1 MVKNKILAEFWD
13 LKEVNEAFGKMQPEE
28 LQYDLKAE
36 VFLVLCEMD
45 EQKLIGLYERNEL
58 RFYIVRTMLNMIK
71 SDRSTFYKNY
81 RNHIE
86 FVASDLNREIKRI
99 NDEPTDLIDKL
110 EKNLEGLHWYN
121 KEILKLYAIDFKKNA
136 KELSRKTGIPYMSI
150 VRTINKTK
158 KQMKQNIRK

>member
-28 LQYDLKAE
+28 LRYDLKAE

-99 NDEPTDLIDKL
+99 NNEPTDLIDKL

>member
-1 MVKNKILAEFWD
+1 MVKNEILAEYWD
-13 LKEVNEAFGKMQPEE
+13 LKEVNDAFAKMQPEE

-36 VFLVLCEMD
+36 VFLVLCEMNED
-45 EQKLIGLYERNEL
+45 KLKGMYERNEL
-58 RFYIVRTMLNMIK
+58 KFYIVRIMLNMIK

-86 FVASDLNREIKRI
+86 FVDVDKDFEII
-99 NDEPTDLIDKL
+99 NYDKMDLIDKL

-136 KELSRKTGIPYMSI
+136 KELSRKTGIPYMSL

-158 KQMKQNIRK
+158 KQMKTNIRK

>member
-1 MVKNKILAEFWD
+1 MVKNKILAEYWT
-13 LKEVNEAFGKMQPEE
+13 LKEVNDAFAKMHPEE

-36 VFLVLCEMD
+36 VFLVLCEMNED
-45 EQKLIGLYERNEL
+45 KLIGMYERNEL
-58 RFYIVRTMLNMIK
+58 KFYIVRIMLNMIK
-71 SDRSTFYKNY
+71 SDRSNFYKSY
-81 RNHIE
+81 RNYTE
-86 FVASDLNREIKRI
+86 YVDNDTEVEVNFDKSDLV
-99 NDEPTDLIDKL
+99 DKL

-158 KQMKQNIRK
+158 KQMKTNIRK

>member
-1 MVKNKILAEFWD
+1 MVKNKILAEYWT
-13 LKEVNEAFGKMQPEE
+13 LKEVNDAFAKMHPEE

-36 VFLVLCEMD
+36 VFLVLCEMNED
-45 EQKLIGLYERNEL
+45 KLIGLYERNEL
-58 RFYIVRTMLNMIK
+58 KFYIVRIMLNMIK
-71 SDRSTFYKNY
+71 SDRSNFYKSY
-81 RNHIE
+81 RNYTEYVDNDIE
-86 FVASDLNREIKRI
+86 AEVNFDKSDLV
-99 NDEPTDLIDKL
+99 DKL

-158 KQMKQNIRK
+158 KQMKTNIRK

>member
-1 MVKNKILAEFWD
+1 MVKNKILAEYWT
-13 LKEVNEAFGKMQPEE
+13 LKEVNDAFAKMHPEE

-36 VFLVLCEMD
+36 VFLVLCEMN
-45 EQKLIGLYERNEL
+45 EEKLIGLYERNEL
-58 RFYIVRTMLNMIK
+58 KFYIVRTMLNMIK
-71 SDRSTFYKNY
+71 SDRSNFYKSY
-81 RNHIE
+81 RNYTEYVDNDTEAIVD
-86 FVASDLNREIKRI
+86 FDKLDLV
-99 NDEPTDLIDKL
+99 DKL

-158 KQMKQNIRK
+158 KQMKTNIRK